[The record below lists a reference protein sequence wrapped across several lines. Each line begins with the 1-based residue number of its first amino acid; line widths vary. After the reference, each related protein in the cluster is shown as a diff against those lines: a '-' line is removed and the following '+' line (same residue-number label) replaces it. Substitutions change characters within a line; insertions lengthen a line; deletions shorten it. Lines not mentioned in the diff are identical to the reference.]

1 MAVEKIIIEAASN
14 GFIASNGKGV
24 KIIGNNIDELS
35 KLIAEQTAK
44 AVKSTMFGNN
54 PVALT
59 ISVETIIT
67 PQTTKKNEQ
76 VV

>member
-24 KIIGNNIDELS
+24 KIIGNDIDELS

-44 AVKSTMFGNN
+44 AVKNTMFGNN

-67 PQTTKKNEQ
+67 PQNNKEK
-76 VV
+76 